1 MIFGHSHTRCL
12 RVANLH
18 ESSKELETDFSVPIY
33 GKRGIHGSIVVTTV
47 LDKKIANPIITKQ
60 IEIHLDR
67 AKGRPLWL
75 ASIVEG
81 NLANRMGM
89 IKASDPF
96 DFYHPLLPNAEISRD
111 ATLLSYDLVKET
123 MYEHLSQLQ
132 QFYRLIP
139 KSDISGVIHIEGP
152 PPVYDN
158 QFIKEQLTNRS
169 PQLLRRLQNFGDAKK
184 SPEISDQ
191 ILQIEINPFEFRK
204 KMWLMQCD
212 ITREICEEEGIL
224 YVSPPESI
232 FCEHGGL
239 AKRFQ
244 QDNAHGNT
252 QYGLEILRH
261 LDDYI
266 SKEANQ

>member
-33 GKRGIHGSIVVTTV
+33 GRRGIHGSVVVTTV
-47 LDKKIANPIITKQ
+47 LGKKIVNPIITKE

-67 AKGRPLWL
+67 AKDRPLWL

-96 DFYHPLLPNAEISRD
+96 DFYHPLLPDKIVKD
-111 ATLLSYDLVKET
+111 TTLLSYDLVKET
-123 MYEHLSQLQ
+123 MYEHLTHLQ
-132 QFYRLIP
+132 DFYRLIP
-139 KSDISGVIHIEGP
+139 KSGIAGVIHIEGP

-158 QFIKEQLTNRS
+158 QFIKEQLIDRS
-169 PQLLRRLQNFGDAKK
+169 PQLLRRLQNFGDASK
-184 SPEISDQ
+184 SIDISEKISD
-191 ILQIEINPFEFRK
+191 IEINPFEFRK

-212 ITREICEEEGIL
+212 ITREICEDKGIIYL
-224 YVSPPESI
+224 SPPESI

-252 QYGLEILRH
+252 KYGLEILRH

-266 SKEANQ
+266 SKGANQ

>member
-18 ESSKELETDFSVPIY
+18 ESSKELGADFSVPIY
-33 GKRGIHGSIVVTTV
+33 GRRGIHGSIVVTTV
-47 LDKKIANPIITKQ
+47 LNKKIANPIITKQ
-60 IEIHLDR
+60 IEIHLDQS
-67 AKGRPLWL
+67 KGRPLWL

-96 DFYHPLLPNAEISRD
+96 DFYHPLLPDSEISSD
-111 ATLLSYDLVKET
+111 STLLSYDLVKET

-132 QFYRLIP
+132 DFYRLIP
-139 KSDISGVIHIEGP
+139 KSDIAGIIHIEGP

-158 QFIKEQLTNRS
+158 QFIKEQLTDRS
-169 PQLLRRLQNFGDAKK
+169 PQLLRRLQNFGDANK
-184 SPEISDQ
+184 SIEISEK
-191 ILQIEINPFEFRK
+191 ISEIEINPFDFRK

-212 ITREICEEEGIL
+212 ITREICEEEGII
-224 YVSPPESI
+224 YFPPPESV
-232 FCEHGGL
+232 FCERGGL

-244 QDNAHGNT
+244 HDNAHGNT
-252 QYGLEILRH
+252 QYGLEILSY
-261 LDDYI
+261 LDSYI
-266 SKEANQ
+266 SKEGTP